1 MTRAAGQLH
10 EQAWLREVIAALD
23 VGVHAVDAKGRT
35 IVYNRKAAALDGL
48 DPADVI
54 GRHVLDVF
62 PSLSAET
69 SSLLRVL
76 ASGET
81 ISHKRQTY
89 RNFRGKTVVTSNTTR
104 PVYDGADLLGALEV
118 AHDIT
123 EVEELAG
130 RVADL
135 RARTRVVGG
144 HGHADAGDP
153 TRYGLDD
160 LLTVDPKVSAVKE
173 MARQIAR
180 ASSPVLVYGET
191 GVGKEVLVQGIHR
204 ASLRARGPFIAQNC
218 AALPGALLEGILF
231 GTVRGSFTGSE
242 DRPGLFELASGG
254 TLFLDELNAMA
265 PDLQAKLLRAIEEQQ
280 IRRLGAARALPID
293 VRIIAAM
300 NEEPD
305 AALRAGRLRQDLY
318 YRIRVVAL
326 NLPPLREREG
336 DVDLL
341 TDHFVRECNRRFDK
355 CVVRV
360 DPLARTA
367 LRCAPWPG
375 NVRELAHAIEA
386 AMIVADGACLELQQL
401 PAYLRALLPHRASAA
416 TFAAAVRAEGHPG
429 AQAHVSLP
437 QQLEQLERKLIE
449 DALRRAHGR
458 VATAARALGVP
469 RQTLQSKM
477 HKLGLDRPS

>member
-1 MTRAAGQLH
+1 MTRTAGNTH

-23 VGVHAVDAKGRT
+23 VGVHAVDAQGRT

-81 ISHKRQTY
+81 ISHQRQTY

-104 PVYDGADLLGALEV
+104 PVYDGPALLGALEV

-123 EVEELAG
+123 EVEQLAG
-130 RVADL
+130 RVVDL
-135 RARTRVVGG
+135 RARTRSGTARPDV
-144 HGHADAGDP
+144 GDP
-153 TRYGLDD
+153 TRYRLDD
-160 LLTVDPKVSAVKE
+160 LLTVDPHVAAVKQ
-173 MARQIAR
+173 MAAQIAET
-180 ASSPVLVYGET
+180 SSPVLVYGET

-204 ASLRARGPFIAQNC
+204 ASPRAHGPFIAQNC

-280 IRRLGAARALPID
+280 VRRLGGARVLPID

-326 NLPPLREREG
+326 HLPPLREREG

-341 TDHFVRECNRRFDK
+341 TDHFVRECNDRFDK
-355 CVVRV
+355 CVAHV
-360 DPLARTA
+360 DPRVRTA
-367 LRCAPWPG
+367 LRAAPWPG

-386 AMIVADGACLELQQL
+386 AMIVVAGTCLQLEHL
-401 PAYLRALLPHRASAA
+401 PAYLRAALPTTAHLAPAQETAHGLETGSAQ
-416 TFAAAVRAEGHPG
+416 VGL
-429 AQAHVSLP
+429 SLP
-437 QQLEQLERKLIE
+437 QQVERLERQLIE
-449 DALRRAHGR
+449 AALHQARGR
-458 VATAARALGVP
+458 VAVAARALGVP

-477 HKLGLDRPS
+477 HKLGLDRPT